1 MNATYA
7 AGARG
12 AWAARDEA
20 AVVVV
25 DAFRA
30 STTIAVLVSK
40 GAFVIPLA
48 SIEEAASY
56 SGANYR
62 VGERG
67 SAKVQGFD
75 FGNSPTEIEATGLK
89 KGATVVLSTTNGTRV
104 IEAARGAPAILAGA
118 FVNAQAVADALMA
131 GAYRARFAVIG
142 CGWEGR
148 RASED
153 ESAAGAILH
162 LLRKK
167 GVELDERAE
176 RTVELYLT
184 RPEETLRRNSAA
196 RRLKRLG
203 YQKDLDFCLAENT
216 VPVVPRL
223 EGGAFVGQ
231 W

>member
-12 AWAARDEA
+12 ARAAAREEA

-56 SGANYR
+56 SGADYR

-118 FVNAQAVADALMA
+118 FVNAQAVADALTA
-131 GAYRARFAVIG
+131 GAYGARFAVIG

-162 LLRKK
+162 LLREK
-167 GVELDERAE
+167 GARLDERAE
-176 RTVELYLT
+176 RAVE
-184 RPEETLRRNSAA
+184 
-196 RRLKRLG
+196 
-203 YQKDLDFCLAENT
+203 
-216 VPVVPRL
+216 
-223 EGGAFVGQ
+223 
-231 W
+231 